1 MLFTCLSRGIVEWIV
16 SGVTEG
22 LSTMLVIVVVL
33 FVIIGAAIGITYF
46 VQKKNGSL
54 DSYEAFSDIMTED
67 EFERWQK
74 RRNKKCL

>member
-1 MLFTCLSRGIVEWIV
+1 
-16 SGVTEG
+16 
-22 LSTMLVIVVVL
+22 MLVIFVVL
-33 FVIIGAAIGITYF
+33 LVIIGAAIGITYF

-74 RRNKKCL
+74 RKNKKCL